1 METSMSIY
9 SITRR
14 IVIFIG
20 IMLPAI
26 FLMACS
32 TSPEVLNIGDKAPEF
47 TLTAAD
53 NELISLRD
61 YYGSPVLLYFHMA
74 VG

>member
-1 METSMSIY
+1 METNISFY
-9 SITRR
+9 SETRKIINFLL
-14 IVIFIG
+14 IVVI
-20 IMLPAI
+20 AI
-26 FLMACS
+26 LVMACE
-32 TSPEVLNIGDKAPEF
+32 TSPDVLTIGDKAPEF

-53 NELISLRD
+53 NRIISLSD